1 MAKQTV
7 LTALAARMNFRVSA
21 AAIAPNTNSYA
32 NFAINQLAALVWCY
46 GGCQLM
52 SSELCCEQLWLA
64 TKVAVI
70 EPAVNPAF
78 GFLDGVGTGPG
89 FGHGDG

>member
-32 NFAINQLAALVWCY
+32 NFAINQLAALVWC
-46 GGCQLM
+46 
-52 SSELCCEQLWLA
+52 
-64 TKVAVI
+64 
-70 EPAVNPAF
+70 
-78 GFLDGVGTGPG
+78 
-89 FGHGDG
+89 